1 MGILLLSPPILLLNY
16 WQLNIHA
23 TKLYKIK
30 VFSKNSILAI
40 LGKTRNLLVLQ
51 HSFRKLLANF
61 NSQSLVSP
69 NSNLKHKTIIR
80 TVRTCNKILCYV
92 PNSASRLRIVIN
104 AKMF

>member
-61 NSQSLVSP
+61 NSQ
-69 NSNLKHKTIIR
+69 
-80 TVRTCNKILCYV
+80 
-92 PNSASRLRIVIN
+92 
-104 AKMF
+104 